1 MVNDDRGSSRPRL
14 LGPIAHVGG
23 RAATFT
29 LRPVKGA
36 VNAAVE
42 AGASVERQVVDRV
55 LDSREIERIVI
66 AALGDARIQA
76 AVRRALDT
84 EGAKQ
89 LIDTFFDSGLF
100 DRLMERVAESPA
112 LWRLIDEVAGSPAVL
127 AAVSQQSLGFADQV
141 GEVLRGRS
149 RQADQLVARTAGRFR
164 HRQPA
169 PVPTPDAHT

>member
-1 MVNDDRGSSRPRL
+1 MVNDDRGSSRPRV

-42 AGASVERQVVDRV
+42 AGVSVEQKVVDRV
-55 LDSREIERIVI
+55 LDSGEIERIVI
-66 AALGDARIQA
+66 AALSDTRIQA
-76 AVRRALDT
+76 AVKRALDT

-89 LIDTFFDSGLF
+89 LVDTFFDSGLF
-100 DRLMERVAESPA
+100 DRLMERLAESPA
-112 LWRLIDEVAGSPAVL
+112 LWRLIDEVAESPAVL

-141 GEVLRGRS
+141 GGALRGRS
-149 RQADQLVARTAGRFR
+149 RQADQLLARTAGRLR